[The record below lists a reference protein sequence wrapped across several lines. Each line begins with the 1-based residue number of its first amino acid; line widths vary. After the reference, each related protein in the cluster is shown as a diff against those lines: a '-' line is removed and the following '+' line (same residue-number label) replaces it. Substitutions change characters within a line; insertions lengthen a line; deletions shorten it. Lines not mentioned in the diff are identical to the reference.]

1 MNVDNAKCRGEF
13 KLAVYERYA
22 LPSLRYHL
30 SVHTLHKTHL
40 ASLDMLAKSFIKK
53 WLGIPTWGVTDVAIF
68 HPYMLNVKQP
78 SALYLENHA
87 GNHTIM
93 RLTGDIV
100 VKAAIDSQVTRENEW
115 TKKSSTAV
123 TCDQMFATCVEK
135 NQIFVPNSENTW
147 NYEFSM
153 RHEIPKA
160 KSAIKE
166 SVILDDSSKTS
177 QELRML
183 SSVTLNCQAT
193 KIVMDSGAQL

>member
-1 MNVDNAKCRGEF
+1 MNVDNAKCRSEF
-13 KLAVYERYA
+13 KLAVYDRYA

-40 ASLDMLAKSFIKK
+40 DSLGMLAKSFIKK
-53 WLGIPTWGVTDVAIF
+53 WLGIPTRGVTAVAIF
-68 HPYMLNVKQP
+68 HPYKLNVKKP

-93 RLTGDIV
+93 RLKGDSV
-100 VKAAIDSQVTRENEW
+100 VKAAIDSQETRENEW

-135 NQIFVPNSENTW
+135 NQIFVPNSENTS
-147 NYEFSM
+147 NYESLM

-160 KSAIKE
+160 KSAIK
-166 SVILDDSSKTS
+166 
-177 QELRML
+177 
-183 SSVTLNCQAT
+183 
-193 KIVMDSGAQL
+193 

>member
-1 MNVDNAKCRGEF
+1 MWGSLYSDYLSHMRDKLEEKLVNVDNAKCRGEF

-40 ASLDMLAKSFIKK
+40 DSLDMLAKSFIKK
-53 WLGIPTWGVTDVAIF
+53 WLGIPTRGVTDVAIF

-93 RLTGDIV
+93 RLKGDSV
-100 VKAAIDSQVTRENEW
+100 VKAAIDSQETRENEW

-135 NQIFVPNSENTW
+135 NQIFVPNSENT
-147 NYEFSM
+147 
-153 RHEIPKA
+153 
-160 KSAIKE
+160 
-166 SVILDDSSKTS
+166 
-177 QELRML
+177 
-183 SSVTLNCQAT
+183 
-193 KIVMDSGAQL
+193 